1 MPSIASRAWRAIAI
15 MIGLAAVLLFV
26 PAGNLRY
33 WQGWLLL
40 AAYFTPLAMLTR
52 WLIRNEPQLLVR
64 RLQAGIAA
72 EQRSAQKVIIAAVA
86 TTLVALLAVP
96 ALNHRHGHE
105 PLAPLIV
112 IVGDVLVVLGTAIIA
127 AVCRV
132 NPYSSASIRVEKSQ
146 PLVTEGPYA
155 VVRHPMYAG
164 MCVHL
169 LAVPLALGYLQGFI
183 PAALMLA
190 LIVWRLLDEEHEL
203 ECKLPGYPDY
213 MKKVRYRLVPRLW

>member
-1 MPSIASRAWRAIAI
+1 MPSVAFRAWRAVAL
-15 MIGLAAVLLFV
+15 MAGLAAVLLFV
-26 PAGNLRY
+26 PAGDLRY

-40 AAYFTPLAMLTR
+40 AAYFAPLAMLTL
-52 WLIRNEPQLLVR
+52 WLVRNEPQLLVR

-72 EQRSAQKVIIAAVA
+72 EQRNAQKFIIAAVA
-86 TTLVALLAVP
+86 ATLVALLAVP
-96 ALNHRHGHE
+96 ALSHRHGHE

-112 IVGDVLVVLGTAIIA
+112 IVGDLLVVLGTAIIA

-132 NPYSSASIRVEKSQ
+132 NPYSSASIHVEKSQ

-155 VVRHPMYAG
+155 IVRHPMYAG

-169 LAVPLALGYLQGFI
+169 LGVPLALGYLQGYV

-190 LIVWRLLDEEHEL
+190 LLVWRLLDEERDLVSE
-203 ECKLPGYPDY
+203 LPGYPDY
-213 MKKVRYRLVPRLW
+213 MKKVRYRLLPMLW